1 MPWIEEYERADG
13 TWVRA
18 HYRWAAGARRE
29 MAVLAVVALAV
40 VGIGNGGVQVGT
52 TDGTAPRP
60 QSTVQYPIR
69 FEQTTTREG
78 DGAQPRPTVSYPIKF
93 DTPKTAPA
101 VPRPTVSYPID
112 FSTMGSGR

>member
-1 MPWIEEYERADG
+1 
-13 TWVRA
+13 
-18 HYRWAAGARRE
+18 

-52 TDGTAPRP
+52 ADGTAPRP

-69 FEQTTTREG
+69 FEQTTGREG
-78 DGAQPRPTVSYPIKF
+78 SAARPRPTVSYPIKF
-93 DTPKTAPA
+93 DTPKTRPA

-112 FSTMGSGR
+112 FSKMGSGR

>member
-13 TWVRA
+13 TRVRA

-52 TDGTAPRP
+52 ADGTAPRP

-112 FSTMGSGR
+112 FSTMASGR